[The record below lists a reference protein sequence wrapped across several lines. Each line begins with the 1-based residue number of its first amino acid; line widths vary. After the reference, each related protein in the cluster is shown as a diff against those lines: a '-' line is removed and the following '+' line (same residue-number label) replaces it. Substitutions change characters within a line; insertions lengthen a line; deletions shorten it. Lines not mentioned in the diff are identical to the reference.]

1 MSPCWKKSPHKR
13 FMIELHLHT
22 HTHTHTH
29 TSPASCQVSR
39 HCSTNK
45 METWHSWSIL
55 ITEIITHW
63 SLGMLLIL
71 RAVVCITV
79 ISDLNNLK
87 GLFSPL
93 KFKILSHVWMSLQGL
108 INVYWCIEQQLKWLS
123 CVWLCFSPGL
133 DLDKSSERKKKKKW
147 IYTREQVNIDQRQ
160 INKSEFSPPAGS
172 K

>member
-1 MSPCWKKSPHKR
+1 MNIRVVLLSDWCKSAQLINKLEFESPEWIKYLFFNVSMWEKVS
-13 FMIELHLHT
+13 IELHLHT
-22 HTHTHTH
+22 HTHTL
-29 TSPASCQVSR
+29 TSPAPCQVSR

-93 KFKILSHVWMSLQGL
+93 KFKVLSHVWMSLQGL
-108 INVYWCIEQQLKWLS
+108 INVYWCIEQRLKWLS
-123 CVWLCFSPGL
+123 CVWLCFPHRFGL
-133 DLDKSSERKKKKKW
+133 G
-147 IYTREQVNIDQRQ
+147 Q
-160 INKSEFSPPAGS
+160 I
-172 K
+172 